1 MNLNPTLLK
10 IGGKMNL
17 PTAQDIYEGKEDKY
31 ITFTYEDERSG
42 LDADDGWSETT
53 VALQVQLITPV
64 KYNYFPY
71 KDQLKTLLEANG
83 FSIERIQSW
92 LTDSLTGT
100 DRVRQTIF
108 SVYYTGSQTSRRNIR
123 NGILWTFKSVHG
135 TVERNE

>member
-1 MNLNPTLLK
+1 MNLNPTLIK

-42 LDADDGWSETT
+42 LDADNGWDETT
-53 VALQVQLITPV
+53 VAMQVQLITPV

-71 KDQLKTLLEANG
+71 KDQLKTLLEAYG

-108 SVYYTGSQTSRRNIR
+108 SVYYTGSQT
-123 NGILWTFKSVHG
+123 
-135 TVERNE
+135 